1 MSPISHLSPW
11 TLLIISSFLSLF
23 RVKVTTMG
31 KSQAQAYERRHGLN
45 RTTHALP
52 YGYICGIQRDKCL
65 RGRVVVG
72 VYAVS
77 FAALFDKSRTVSRD
91 ILGRTYGVSGVILGM
106 LGILMNNWV
115 SFVIGINQKIRL
127 VSSLGRPETCSML
140 KLCEIAKSSPQC

>member
-1 MSPISHLSPW
+1 M
-11 TLLIISSFLSLF
+11 
-23 RVKVTTMG
+23 
-31 KSQAQAYERRHGLN
+31 E
-45 RTTHALP
+45 
-52 YGYICGIQRDKCL
+52 
-65 RGRVVVG
+65 

-91 ILGRTYGVSGVILGM
+91 ILGWPYGVSGVILGM

-140 KLCEIAKSSPQC
+140 KLREIVKSSPVLRPSCIYKGLSGKCFFGN

>member
-1 MSPISHLSPW
+1 MSPASHLSPRA
-11 TLLIISSFLSLF
+11 LITSSFPSLF
-23 RVKVTTMG
+23 QVRVTTMG
-31 KSQAQAYERRHGLN
+31 KSQAQAYERRYGLN

-65 RGRVVVG
+65 RGRVAAE

-77 FAALFDKSRTVSRD
+77 FVALFDKSRTVSRD
-91 ILGRTYGVSGVILGM
+91 ILGWPYGVSGVILGM

-127 VSSLGRPETCSML
+127 ISSLARPETCSML
-140 KLCEIAKSSPQC
+140 KP

>member
-1 MSPISHLSPW
+1 
-11 TLLIISSFLSLF
+11 
-23 RVKVTTMG
+23 MG
-31 KSQAQAYERRHGLN
+31 KSQAQAYERRYGLN

-65 RGRVVVG
+65 RGRVAAE

-77 FAALFDKSRTVSRD
+77 FVALSDKSRTVSRD
-91 ILGRTYGVSGVILGM
+91 ILGWPYGVSGVILGM

-127 VSSLGRPETCSML
+127 ISSLARPETCSML
-140 KLCEIAKSSPQC
+140 KLKLLKVLPVLRPSYIYKGYPANVSSAIDAL